1 MKRPAIV
8 NSLEILLLFLLL
20 AGAIL
25 LLKPVSDGLNRSIAK
40 GRDTLVSRIEEVT
53 GLRVSYSSLSPS
65 IFRSVRLNDLV
76 LTDTASDLVV
86 VSVSS
91 VSVSYDFMALFR
103 GDIPGMFREV
113 VLENGF
119 VGLDSDKN
127 GEMLKKVQS
136 LIAGNS
142 AGKKSGGKGKS
153 GENPLSVRIKNIEI
167 RYIDRTQ
174 EISAQVGK
182 GLVKIDSEKLA
193 FQTDC
198 TLRYTG
204 DTVRQF
210 GPFSSRLSFGGNI
223 NRRFDTGSASLVLS
237 SLKGKNFSMS
247 RLGLVTALRD
257 GVLSVSSV
265 QDLQPLDIKLVWDI
279 TGKRVTGSFN
289 CERLFP
295 LKWIKPRNVPDAL
308 DRLTDT
314 VLSANAALS
323 WSPEKG
329 LQYTVGADVDV
340 PYSFYGGGK
349 IGLKCVGT
357 QDYVA
362 IKNLTVDGEAC
373 EASFA
378 GSFDAKKMMPE
389 GLLSVKRFVVPSGPT
404 ISGEVYLESARN
416 SFSLLSPLLSVNEA
430 SFTSV
435 DLSATRS
442 AGTID
447 VSLSAYDSTGHISA
461 EGSLLKDSGKFLQLY
476 AAFDSISVANTAG
489 AILSFAMPGDPGL
502 RSSIVKALDPYEL
515 TTEVYFST
523 DFAGVSFN
531 CTRLVLA
538 SSEKD
543 GLYVLLSL
551 KGTQDGIDVTD
562 INFSRSGYTLAGN
575 IYAKFAEDGVI
586 LDSALTVNS
595 IPYKLSG
602 IYNDKTLNIYGDY
615 GLALSAAFDSAGGVS
630 GSAHT
635 AGFPIPVGPM
645 IFALSLEAG
654 FDWPPAGQNQG
665 DLWKVTFGECMLE
678 EVKGHLPL
686 NSVVRFSGSMNSTGL
701 SLDNVS
707 LVDQISRISGSGGI
721 SVVPGSGKSPRF
733 AAELNLSSKDAGES
747 FRLKGHA
754 TLAADP
760 VFDAELDVSGFPL
773 MRLVPGQQGSDV
785 ASFLL
790 TASGT
795 PDNILASLDVRELS
809 WRLGDFDLSARGK
822 AKLENR
828 ILSVQDAAG
837 SWNGHTLSGVSAGL
851 SLDTMRAELS
861 TAYNN
866 VIGESG
872 ISANL
877 KASFVPGSKTVYRN
891 FSDFADLFSQYTIRA
906 SIADLDWKTVKV
918 TEPIECSFVHEPGIT
933 ALYAGKNDALTGY
946 LLNDGTFSLQTN
958 SELPIR
964 LHADGAIKNSLL
976 DVRVSDF
983 YGDLAA
989 IWPFTG
995 YSIVKFDK
1003 GYLAGDFTISGLLN
1017 DPEFSGT
1024 LHANDIQI
1032 EAPGNVAGVY
1042 TAAPFTI
1049 QAEGKKLNADPFRL
1063 TGKEGGLTVSAQAD
1077 FDQWL
1082 PVNVV
1087 VNAKT
1092 LPGERMKLDT
1102 SNYFFKARGYVTCDI
1117 ELEATLRGL
1126 SISGDCLFEQGSFA
1140 VLFSSFYKQFT
1151 SSGQPSFWD
1160 TYDIKLDLN
1169 LDIGK
1174 KVEFR
1179 WPNDDLP
1186 VIRGLVQVDK
1196 PFVIALDSSNDSYQ
1210 FKGTANL
1217 KGGEIFYIKRSFYLR
1232 QGSIV
1237 FDENENVFN
1246 PFVTL
1251 KAEIRERD
1259 ENGDPVRIILSVD
1272 KQPLMNFTPVLTAD
1286 PPQSDADLMALLGQA
1301 ASADTSGS
1309 SILRNT
1315 VVSATDIFT
1324 QMGLFRSAENSVRD
1338 LLNVDIFSIRTLLLQ
1353 NAVFGPAMQGSSTDK
1368 AMTIGNY
1375 FDNTTVYTGK
1385 YLGSAIYADALLHFS
1400 YYDPVTASDTRGS
1413 SLVYGNLLFQPELG
1427 FEVTTPLFLMRWG
1440 ITPSHPRTL
1449 FIADNS
1455 ITLSWKFSY

>member
-8 NSLEILLLFLLL
+8 NSLEILLLLLLL

-25 LLKPVSDGLNRSIAK
+25 LLKPVSDSLNRTLAK
-40 GRDTLVSRIEEVT
+40 GRDTLVSRIEDVT

-76 LTDTASDLVV
+76 LTDTASGLVV

-119 VGLDSDKN
+119 VGVDSEKN
-127 GEMLKKVQS
+127 GVMLRKIQS
-136 LIAGNS
+136 LLAGNP
-142 AGKKSGGKGKS
+142 AAKKNGAKGTAMA
-153 GENPLSVRIKNIEI
+153 NPLSVRIKNIEI
-167 RYIDRTQ
+167 RYTDRTQ
-174 EISAQVGK
+174 EISGQVGK
-182 GLVKIDSEKLA
+182 GLVRIDPEKLS
-193 FQTDC
+193 FQLDSN
-198 TLRYTG
+198 LRYTG
-204 DTVRQF
+204 DAVRAF
-210 GPFSSRLSFGGNI
+210 GPFSSRVSFGGNI

-265 QDLQPLDIKLVWDI
+265 QDLQPLDIRLVWDI
-279 TGKRVTGSFN
+279 AGKRVTGAFN

-295 LKWIKPRNVPDAL
+295 LKWIKPHNVPEVL
-308 DRLTDT
+308 DRLNDT

-323 WSPEKG
+323 WSSDKG
-329 LQYTVGADVDV
+329 LEYSVGADIDV
-340 PYSFYGGGK
+340 PYSFYDGGK
-349 IGLKCVGT
+349 IELKCSGT
-357 QDYVA
+357 QDYVE
-362 IKNLTVDGEAC
+362 IKKLTVNGEAC
-373 EASFA
+373 EAAFS
-378 GSFDAKKMMPE
+378 GSFNVKKMIPE
-389 GLLSVKRFVVPSGPT
+389 GFLSVKRLVVPSGPS
-404 ISGEVYLESARN
+404 ISGDVYLESAHD
-416 SFSLLSPLLSVNEA
+416 SFTLLAPLLSVNEA
-430 SFTSV
+430 TFSSV
-435 DLSATRS
+435 DFSAKRS

-447 VSLSAYDSTGHISA
+447 VGLSAYDSTGHISA
-461 EGSLLKDSGKFLQLY
+461 EGSLIEDSGKFLQLY
-476 AAFDSISVANTAG
+476 VAFDSISVANTAS
-489 AILSFAMPGDPGL
+489 AILSFTMNDDPDL
-502 RSSIVKALDPYEL
+502 RSSIVKALNPYEL

-523 DFAGVSFN
+523 DFSGVSFN

-562 INFSRSGYTLAGN
+562 INFSRSGYTVAGN
-575 IYAKFAEDGVI
+575 VYAKFASDGVI

-602 IYNDKTLNIYGDY
+602 IYNEKTLNLYGDY
-615 GLALSAAFDSAGGVS
+615 GLALSAAFDSSGGIT
-630 GSAHT
+630 GSVHT
-635 AGFPIPVGPM
+635 AGFPVPAGPL
-645 IFALSLEAG
+645 IFALSLDAG
-654 FDWPPAGQNQG
+654 FVYPPAGQNQG
-665 DLWKVTFGECMLE
+665 NDWKITFGESTLE

-686 NSVVRFSGSMNSTGL
+686 NSMVRFSGSMNSSGL
-701 SLDNVS
+701 LLDKIS
-707 LVDQISRISGSGGI
+707 LVDQISRVSGSGGI
-721 SVVPGSGKSPRF
+721 SVVPGSGDAPRF
-733 AAELNLSSKDAGES
+733 AAELNLLSRDSSES
-747 FRLKGHA
+747 FKLKGHA

-760 VFDAELDVSGFPL
+760 VFDAELDVSRCPL
-773 MRLVPGQQGSDV
+773 MRFVPGQQGSDV

-795 PDNILASLDVRELS
+795 PDNILASLDLRELS
-809 WRLGDFDLSARGK
+809 WRLGDFDLAARGK
-822 AKLENR
+822 VKLENR
-828 ILSVQDAAG
+828 VVSVQDAAG
-837 SWNGHTLSGVSAGL
+837 SWNGHTLSGVSGNL
-851 SLDTMRAELS
+851 SLDTMRVELS
-861 TAYNN
+861 TAYHN

-877 KASFVPGSKTVYRN
+877 RASFTPDSKKTYKN
-891 FSDFADLFSQYTIRA
+891 FSDLADLFSQYTIRA
-906 SIADLDWKTVKV
+906 TIADLDWKTVKV
-918 TEPIECSFVHEPGIT
+918 TDPIECSFVHEPGVT

-958 SELPIR
+958 NELPIR
-964 LHADGAIKNSLL
+964 LHADGAIKNSRL

-1003 GYLAGDFTISGLLN
+1003 GSLGGDFTITGLLN

-1042 TAAPFTI
+1042 TASPFTI
-1049 QAEGKKLNADPFRL
+1049 QAEGKKLTADPFRL
-1063 TGKEGGLTVSAQAD
+1063 TGKEGGLTVSARAD

-1087 VNAKT
+1087 VDAKT

-1102 SNYFFKARGYVTCDI
+1102 SNYFFKARGYITCNI

-1126 SISGDCLFEQGSFA
+1126 SLSGDCMFEQGYFA

-1160 TYDIKLDLN
+1160 NYDIKLNLN

-1196 PFVIALDSSNDSYQ
+1196 PFVIALDSSNDTYQ

-1286 PPQSDADLMALLGQA
+1286 PPKSDAELMSLLGQA
-1301 ASADTSGS
+1301 ASADTTGS

-1324 QMGLFRSAENSVRD
+1324 QMGLFRNAENSVRD

-1400 YYDPVTASDTRGS
+1400 YYDPVTASDTRSS

-1440 ITPSHPRTL
+1440 ITPSHPQTL